1 MNIIYGDRCSG
12 KTTKL
17 IMTSAVMNMP
27 IICNEQNR
35 AHYIKEKAN
44 KLRVDIP
51 EPIVIGQGRSYK
63 GYSYNGSVLLDDANL
78 YIKDALGQYFGVSIG
93 ACTFNINID
102 SVAKSIGVDTD
113 ARKLPTL

>member
-27 IICNEQNR
+27 IICNEQYR

-44 KLRVDIP
+44 QLRVDIP
-51 EPIVIGQGRSYK
+51 EPIVIEQGYSCK

-78 YIKDALGQYFGVSIG
+78 YIKDALEQYFGVSIG
-93 ACTFNINID
+93 ACTFFVDKNSVYEKID
-102 SVAKSIGVDTD
+102 SKE
-113 ARKLPTL
+113 L

>member
-27 IICNEQNR
+27 IICNEQYR

-44 KLRVDIP
+44 QLRVDIP
-51 EPIVIGQGRSYK
+51 EPIVIEQ

-78 YIKDALGQYFGVSIG
+78 YIKDALEQYFGVSIG
-93 ACTFNINID
+93 ACTFFVDKNSVYEKID
-102 SVAKSIGVDTD
+102 SKEF
-113 ARKLPTL
+113 